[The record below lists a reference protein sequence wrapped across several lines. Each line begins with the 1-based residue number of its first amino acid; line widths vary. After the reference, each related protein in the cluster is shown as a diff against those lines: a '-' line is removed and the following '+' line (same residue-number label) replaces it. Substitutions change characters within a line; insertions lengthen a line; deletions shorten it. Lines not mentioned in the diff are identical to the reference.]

1 VKTNSELFEKAK
13 KLIPGGVDSPVRAF
27 GRVGGIPRFI
37 EKGSGPYMYDAEGK
51 KYIDYVLSWG
61 PLILGHCHPTVVEKI
76 KAQAERGMSF
86 GAPTELEIEM
96 AEAVCSAFKSIEQ
109 VRFVSSGTEATMSAI
124 RLARGFTARDII
136 VKFEGCYHGHVD
148 SLLSKA
154 GSGVLTFGIPDT
166 PGVPA
171 GIASTTVVLK
181 YNDISGFE
189 KFMDAHGNTVAAV
202 IVEPVAGNMGVVLP
216 KKGFLEKLRQKTTAY
231 GALLIFDEV
240 ITGFRFCFG
249 GAQDVFSIT
258 PDLTCLGKIIG
269 GGMPVGAFGGRKDI
283 MSFLAPVGPV
293 YQAGTLSGNPIAMA
307 AGIATLGVLK
317 QEQPYKM
324 LDSRMDML
332 MGGIQ
337 NAARE
342 KNISLQVNCIG
353 SMASLF
359 FNDSLVEDLD
369 TVMTSDG
376 KMYAKLFH
384 SLLEAG
390 VYLAPSPYEALFISI
405 SHTEDVIAQT
415 LDAVS
420 LSFAAL

>member
-1 VKTNSELFEKAK
+1 MKTNSELFEKAK